1 MLGDLLAPKL
11 PAGTNLIDGPTPQL
25 KPPAV
30 VLRPDNP
37 WLEPASPEAN
47 WCIDQQ
53 RYLAIPVVTA
63 STPGDGVRVLYSVV
77 KAIKNALAYEHSPWS
92 WESVSAPVVDESTGT
107 AFLATSIRIKYLN
120 SEEEEEEST

>member
-1 MLGDLLAPKL
+1 MANPLDLLGELLEPAL
-11 PAGTNLIDGPTPQL
+11 PAGVSLIDGPTPQL

-37 WLEPASPEAN
+37 WLEQSELG

-63 STPGDGVRVLYSVV
+63 STPGDGVRVLYSVIQAV
-77 KAIKNALAYEHSPWS
+77 KAALVDPWS

-107 AFLATSIRIKYLN
+107 AFLAASIRLKYLN
-120 SEEEEEEST
+120 SEESEEES